1 MNKFSELGLSRPL
14 VVALEKIGFTQ
25 PTPIQLQSIPQILA
39 GRDLMASAQ
48 TGSGKTAAY
57 ALPILECLLDPETM
71 PRALVI
77 SPTRELALQVQEQFE
92 RFGTEMKLR
101 SVAVYGGTG
110 FDSQTRALKKGVDI
124 VVATPGR
131 LLDHVERRH
140 VDLSG
145 VEILV
150 LDEADRLL
158 DMGFMPQVRRIVSGL
173 SLERQT
179 LMFSATIDEQ
189 VERIAAQYL
198 TEPVTVRV
206 NPEQVE
212 PSEISQVVYRVNEF
226 DKDSLL
232 VKLIKENEMPS
243 VLVFTR
249 TRMRADWVCDRLNE
263 SSIVCEPIHGDISQ
277 VNRERTLLRFR
288 EGKLKILVATDVA
301 ARGLDVPA
309 ISHVINY
316 DLPGNP
322 EDYVHRI
329 GRTGRAGRSGI
340 AMSFISEDEGYL
352 VREIERLLGKKL
364 DPDSQVR
371 KKLPPRRF
379 SGRGSGMA
387 SARRLG

>member
-1 MNKFSELGLSRPL
+1 MTTFSQLGLSRPL
-14 VVALEKIGFTQ
+14 VVALEKIGFSQ
-25 PTPIQLQSIPQILA
+25 PTPIQLKSIPEILA

-57 ALPILECLLDPETM
+57 ALPILECLLDPEKM

-77 SPTRELALQVQEQFE
+77 SPTRELALQTQEQFE
-92 RFGTEMKLR
+92 KFGSELDLQ

-131 LLDHVERRH
+131 LLDHVERKH
-140 VDLSG
+140 VDLSA

-173 SLERQT
+173 SSERQT

-198 TEPVTVRV
+198 REPITVRV
-206 NPEQVE
+206 NPDQVE

-226 DKDSLL
+226 DKDNLL

-263 SSIVCEPIHGDISQ
+263 SDIVCEPIHGDISQ

-288 EGKLKILVATDVA
+288 EGKIKILIATDVA
-301 ARGLDVPA
+301 ARGLDIPA

-316 DLPGNP
+316 DLPGTP

-352 VREIERLLGKKL
+352 VREIERVLGKKL
-364 DPDSQVR
+364 DPTSQVR